1 MLLSRDNI
9 KQSQHGIQMRI
20 VIGIRSSKYI
30 SKGRSTDLETPTV
43 WFDSWRQLAGV
54 LSDENRE
61 LLRLI
66 RDCKPRTVAELSE
79 ISGRAASNLSRTLKN
94 LEEHGLVRLHRSAV
108 SRAVRPEALSTEF
121 LVLLD

>member
-1 MLLSRDNI
+1 
-9 KQSQHGIQMRI
+9 MRI

-30 SKGRSTDLETPTV
+30 SKRDSTDLETPTV

-66 RDCKPRTVAELSE
+66 RDGKPRTVAELSV

-94 LEEHGLVRLHRSAV
+94 LEDHSLVRLHRSAV

-121 LVLLD
+121 LILLD